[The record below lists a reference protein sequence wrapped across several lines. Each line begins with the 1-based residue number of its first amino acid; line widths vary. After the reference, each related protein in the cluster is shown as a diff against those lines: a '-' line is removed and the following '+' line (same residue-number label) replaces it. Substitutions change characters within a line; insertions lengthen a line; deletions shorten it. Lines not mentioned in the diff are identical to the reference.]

1 MKLYGSFTSPYVR
14 RLRLIL
20 MDVKYDMIDAPT
32 SSAEGRAILRKLNPT
47 MKIPMFEDNG
57 LVLCDSTVIAQYLHE
72 KLARPYLSIPQLN
85 LLKIIDGITDS
96 YIQLFL
102 LDKSGFDTTDDKMY
116 FNLQHERI
124 ERSFK
129 YLENVVADKQISAT
143 DWNYLSISL
152 YTSLDWVKVRKLH
165 DFSHLEAIQSFY
177 TAVSHRKDV
186 KSTGIPA

>member
-57 LVLCDSTVIAQYLHE
+57 LVLCDSTLIAQYLHE

-102 LDKSGFDTTDDKMY
+102 LDKSGFDSTDDKMY

-129 YLENVVADKQISAT
+129 YLENVVADKQICAT
-143 DWNYLSISL
+143 DWSYLSISL
-152 YTSLDWVKVRKLH
+152 FTSLDWLKVRKLH
-165 DFSHLEAIQSFY
+165 DFSHLEAMQAFY
-177 TAVSHRKDV
+177 VDASQRKDV
-186 KSTGIPA
+186 KSTSIPV

>member
-20 MDVKYDMIDAPT
+20 MDVKYEMIDAPT
-32 SSAEGRAILRKLNPT
+32 SSPEGRAILRKLNPT

-57 LVLCDSTVIAQYLHE
+57 LVLCDSTVIAQYIHE
-72 KLARPYLSIPQLN
+72 KLDRQYLSIPQLN

-129 YLENVVADKQISAT
+129 YLEKIVAEKQIST
-143 DWNYLSISL
+143 TNWNYLSISL

-165 DFSHLEAIQSFY
+165 DFSHLDALQTFY
-177 TAVSHRKDV
+177 IAASQRDDV
-186 KSTGIPA
+186 KATRIPV

>member
-129 YLENVVADKQISAT
+129 YLENVVADKHISAT

-177 TAVSHRKDV
+177 MTAAQRKDV
-186 KSTGIPA
+186 KSTSIPT

>member
-14 RLRLIL
+14 RIRLIL
-20 MDVKYDMIDAPT
+20 VGQDYEMIDAPT
-32 SSAEGRAILRKLNPT
+32 SSPEGRAILRKLNPT
-47 MKIPMFEDNG
+47 MKIPMFEDQG
-57 LVLCDSTVIAQYLHE
+57 IVLCDSTVIAQYIHE
-72 KLARPYLSIPQLN
+72 KLALPYLSIPQLN

-102 LDKSGFDTTDDKMY
+102 LDKSGFDTADDKMY

-129 YLENVVADKQISAT
+129 YLERVVEEEQIAAN

-152 YTSLDWVKVRKLH
+152 YTSLDWLKVRKLH
-165 DFSHLEAIQSFY
+165 DFSHLQALQEFY
-177 TAVSHRKDV
+177 KAATQRKDI
-186 KSTGIPA
+186 KATAIPS

>member
-72 KLARPYLSIPQLN
+72 KLVRPYLSIPQLN

-165 DFSHLEAIQSFY
+165 DFCHLEAIQSFY

>member
-20 MDVKYDMIDAPT
+20 MDVNYDMIDAPT
-32 SSAEGRAILRKLNPT
+32 SSVEGRAILRKLNPT

-129 YLENVVADKQISAT
+129 YLENVVADKHISAT

-177 TAVSHRKDV
+177 TTVSQRKDV
-186 KSTGIPA
+186 KSTSIPT

>member
-124 ERSFK
+124 ARSFK
-129 YLENVVADKQISAT
+129 YLENVVADKHISAT